1 MRDLLIWIPARGG
14 SKRVRG
20 KNLRTVGNCSLLGR
34 TIWFAREFRRRTA
47 VHARII
53 VDTDD
58 QVIAE
63 EALSWGAEVP
73 FLREEEYA
81 SDTATSVDALLR
93 LLARLEESGDDLA
106 SAVMLLQPTSP
117 LRTYEHCLACWE
129 EFNAR
134 SWARLLSVRG
144 ADLEHAAGYVP
155 DEEGSLQLAGSSTR
169 SPIFC
174 PTGALYLTDTS
185 DFRDRPG
192 FVVAGATGFVAAEDW
207 SVVDVDEEHELA
219 LADRALSGSRPAG
232 TRCLVIAEAGVNH
245 GGSVDRALELVRVA
259 ATAGADAVKFQTFE
273 PASLVAR
280 SAPKAPYQIAQT
292 GAEEGQWEML
302 ARLVLS
308 EEDHHVIAESC
319 RDHGIRFLSTPFDAA
334 TADRLVAMGVDL
346 LKISSAEVTNWPFLR
361 HLGGLRVPVI
371 LSTGMST
378 LQEVADAVEVLRKSG
393 CEDLSL
399 LHCVSSYPSA
409 AEDSNLH
416 SMQTMASLFDVPVG
430 WSDHTEGIT
439 VGVAAVAMGAV
450 VLEKHFTLDRSL
462 PGPDHL
468 TSVEPQEL
476 ADLVRSVRQVEAA
489 RGSGVK
495 RPVPAELPV
504 AAVARRSLHG
514 ARRMAKGDRLDAA
527 SLVAL
532 RPGTGIS
539 PVRLSEVEG
548 RTLLVSLDEGEM
560 LTEEHLG

>member
-1 MRDLLIWIPARGG
+1 
-14 SKRVRG
+14 
-20 KNLRTVGNCSLLGR
+20 
-34 TIWFAREFRRRTA
+34 
-47 VHARII
+47 

-58 QVIAE
+58 PVIAE
-63 EALSWGAEVP
+63 EARSWGAEVP
-73 FLREEEYA
+73 FLREAEYA

-93 LLARLEESGDDLA
+93 LLARLEDSGDNLA

-117 LRTYEHCLACWE
+117 LRTYEHSLACWK
-129 EFNAR
+129 EFNTR
-134 SWARLLSVRG
+134 SWTRLVSVRA
-144 ADLEHAAGYVP
+144 ADLEHTAGYVP
-155 DEEGSLQLAGSSTR
+155 DGEGSLQSAGPSR
-169 SPIFC
+169 SPVFC
-174 PTGALYLTDTS
+174 PTGALYLTETS
-185 DFRDRPG
+185 DFRNRPE
-192 FVVAGATGFVAAEDW
+192 FVVAGATGFVVAEDW
-207 SVVDVDEEHELA
+207 SVVDVDDEHELE
-219 LADRALSGSRPAG
+219 LVDRALSCSIHAAGS
-232 TRCLVIAEAGVNH
+232 CLVIAEAGVNH

-259 ATAGADAVKFQTFE
+259 AAAGADAVKFQSFE
-273 PASLVAR
+273 PATLVAP

-292 GAEEGQWEML
+292 GSKEGQWEML
-302 ARLVLS
+302 ARLALS
-308 EEDHHVIAESC
+308 EPDHHAIAESC
-319 RDHGIRFLSTPFDAA
+319 RHHGIRFLSTPFDASS
-334 TADRLVAMGVDL
+334 ADRLVAMGVDL
-346 LKISSAEVTNWPFLR
+346 LKISSGEVTNWPFLR
-361 HLGGLRVPVI
+361 HLGGLGVPVI

-378 LQEVADAVEVLRKSG
+378 IQEVADAVEVLREGG

-409 AEDSNLH
+409 VEDSNLH
-416 SMQTMASLFDVPVG
+416 VMQTMASLFGLPVG

-468 TSVEPQEL
+468 TSVEPQDL
-476 ADLVRSVRQVEAA
+476 AELVRSVRQVEAS

-495 RPVPAELPV
+495 QPVPAELPV

-514 ARRMAKGDRLDAA
+514 ARRMVKGDRLDST

-539 PVRLSEVEG
+539 PIRLSEIEG
-548 RTLLVSLDEGEM
+548 RTLVSSLDRGEM